1 MTSFC
6 KGKVSPLPATV
17 VIMPVF
23 AATFRTRLLPVSAIK
38 MFPDLST
45 ATSSGKFSSAVVAS
59 TLSDT
64 YPLPLVPAIVVMMP
78 LMADTFRI
86 LLLAVSVM
94 KTLPNASTANP
105 FGNLSDAEVAG
116 PPSPLKDW
124 EPVPATVVI
133 KPVLTVTFKTLLL
146 PVSEK

>member
-1 MTSFC
+1 MTSFWRGDFC
-6 KGKVSPLPATV
+6 PLPATV

-38 MFPDLST
+38 MLPDLST
-45 ATSSGKFSSAVVAS
+45 ATSSGKFSGAFVAS
-59 TLSDT
+59 ILSIKN
-64 YPLPLVPAIVVMMP
+64 PLLLVPAIVVMIP

-94 KTLPNASTANP
+94 KTFPNASTANP
-105 FGNLSDAEVAG
+105 FGKLSDAVMAG
-116 PPSPLKDW
+116 TPSPLKVW

-133 KPVLTVTFKTLLL
+133 KPVLTVTFMTLLL